1 MSDESLGQLVGVVIM
16 AVIGL
21 FIFLSMRG
29 KKVTLQPGEAR
40 QAEIY
45 AETNEIKFGGFILVG
60 SPKMGKL
67 ILTDQRL
74 LYTNPQEQKLGFSL
88 GPKQINSAVK
98 GTRGPMMTL
107 ELTYTLPNGKPKRAI
122 FVQLGAVPG
131 VNIDPTRQLPI
142 GMFIDKLTAW
152 RESRLA
158 S

>member
-1 MSDESLGQLVGVVIM
+1 MSDESLGQLVGVFIM
-16 AVIGL
+16 GLIGL

-74 LYTNPQEQKLGFSL
+74 LYTNPQEQKLGISL

-107 ELTYTLPNGKPKRAI
+107 E
-122 FVQLGAVPG
+122 
-131 VNIDPTRQLPI
+131 
-142 GMFIDKLTAW
+142 
-152 RESRLA
+152 
-158 S
+158 